1 MDDMNNATGAALTM
15 YGREQA
21 LELLADVLRLAPA
34 DEAEATLLVEDQA
47 LTRFANSAIHQSVIQ
62 SNARLA
68 VRAVVN
74 GGVGLALTNRL
85 DREGRRWAAEQA
97 AALAR
102 LQPPDPKFPGLPAG
116 GAVREVTSYWE
127 ATAAMTAAQR
137 AEVVGTVV
145 RAAARLGFT
154 ATGAFSTEE
163 GELAIANTAGVAAYA
178 PLTLASLRTVI
189 DAHPPQGL
197 GFLTGYADAISRDV
211 NQIDPQAVAER
222 AVDKCARNRDP
233 QPLPPGPYVTVLE
246 EIAVADLLH
255 FLAQQGLSAQAA
267 QEGRSFAVG
276 KLDSQVCGSNLTL
289 WDDATDPRGLAVPFD
304 WEGVPT
310 QALTLIERGV
320 LRGLAYD
327 SRCAAKEGRASTGHA
342 PSHIPDYASRWP
354 APTHLFVA
362 PGQVP
367 REALIAEVEQGV
379 LVTRFHYTHCPD
391 PQRVVATGTTRDG
404 TFLIEQGRVT
414 GALRNLRF
422 TQSVLDT
429 LSNIEA
435 IGDRPEL
442 HRDWWSS
449 AAHYAPAMRICGF
462 QFTGGTTF

>member
-1 MDDMNNATGAALTM
+1 MVEMGNSRHATHAM
-15 YGREQA
+15 YGGEQA

-47 LTRFANSAIHQSVIQ
+47 LTRFANSAIHQSVVQ

-102 LQPPDPKFPGLPAG
+102 LQPPDPEFPGLPAG
-116 GAVREVTSYWE
+116 GAFCEATSYLE
-127 ATAAMTAAQR
+127 TTAAMTAAQR
-137 AEVVGTVV
+137 AEAIDVIV
-145 RAAARLGFT
+145 RAAAKLGFT
-154 ATGAFSTEE
+154 ATGAFSTEV
-163 GELAIANTAGVAAYA
+163 GELAVSNTAGVAAYA

-211 NQIDPQAVAER
+211 SHIDPRAVAER

-233 QPLPPGPYVTVLE
+233 QPLSPGSYVAVLE

-255 FLAQQGLSAQAA
+255 FLAQHGLSAQAV

-276 KLDSQVCGSNLTL
+276 KMDSRVCGDNLTL
-289 WDDATDPRGLAVPFD
+289 WDDATDPRGLAFPFD

-310 QALTLIERGV
+310 QPLTLIERGF

-342 PSHIPDYASRWP
+342 PSHIPDYASQWP
-354 APTHLFVA
+354 APTHLFIA
-362 PGQVP
+362 PGQTP
-367 REALIAEVEQGV
+367 REALIAGVELGV

-391 PQRVVATGTTRDG
+391 PQQVTATGTTRDG
-404 TFLIEQGRVT
+404 TFLIEQGRVA

-422 TQSVLDT
+422 THSVLDA
-429 LSNIEA
+429 LSNVEA
-435 IGDRPEL
+435 ISDRPEL

-449 AAHYAPAMRICGF
+449 AAHCVPAMRIRGF

>member
-1 MDDMNNATGAALTM
+1 MDEMHQAGSTQPTLR
-15 YGREQA
+15 GREQA
-21 LELLADVLRLAPA
+21 LELLADLLRLAPA
-34 DEAEATLLVEDQA
+34 DEVEATLLVEDQA

-85 DREGRRWAAEQA
+85 DREGRRWVAEQA

-102 LQPPDPKFPGLPAG
+102 LQPPDPEFPGLPAG
-116 GAVREVTSYWE
+116 RAFPETTSHFE
-127 ATAAMTAAQR
+127 TTATTTAAQR
-137 AEVVGTVV
+137 AEAVGTIV

-154 ATGAFSTEE
+154 ATGAFSTEV
-163 GELAIANTAGVAAYA
+163 GELAVANTAGVAAYA

-211 NQIDPQAVAER
+211 SQIDPQAIAER

-255 FLAQQGLSAQAA
+255 FLAQIGLSVQAV

-276 KLDSQVCGSNLTL
+276 KMDSQVCGENLTL
-289 WDDATDPRGLAVPFD
+289 WDDATDPRGLAFPFD

-310 QALTLIERGV
+310 QPLALIERGF

-342 PSHIPDYASRWP
+342 PSRIPDYASRWP
-354 APTHLFVA
+354 APTHLFIA
-362 PGQVP
+362 PGQTP
-367 REALIAEVEQGV
+367 REALIAGVERGV

-391 PQRVVATGTTRDG
+391 PQRVIATGTTRDG

-449 AAHYAPAMRICGF
+449 AAHYAPALRVRGF

>member
-1 MDDMNNATGAALTM
+1 MVETDNARRTAHITH
-15 YGREQA
+15 GREQA
-21 LELLADVLRLAPA
+21 LDLLADVLRLTPA

-47 LTRFANSAIHQSVIQ
+47 LTRFANSAIHQNVIQ
-62 SNARLA
+62 YNARLA

-85 DREGRRWAAEQA
+85 DGEGRRWAAEQA

-102 LQPPDPKFPGLPAG
+102 LQPPDPEFPGLPAG
-116 GAVREVTSYWE
+116 QAVSETTSYFE
-127 ATAAMTAAQR
+127 TTAAMTAAQR
-137 AEVVGTVV
+137 AEAVGVVV
-145 RAAARLGFT
+145 RAAAGLGFT
-154 ATGAFSTEE
+154 ATGAFSTTV
-163 GELAIANTAGVAAYA
+163 GELAIANTAGVAVYA
-178 PLTLASLRTVI
+178 PFTLASLRTVI

-197 GFLTGYADAISRDV
+197 GFLTGYADAIGRDV
-211 NQIDPQAVAER
+211 SQIDPQAVADR

-233 QPLPPGPYVTVLE
+233 QPLSPGSYVTVLE

-255 FLAQQGLSAQAA
+255 FLAQHGLSAQAV

-276 KLDSQVCGSNLTL
+276 KLGSRVCGDNLTL
-289 WDDATDPRGLAVPFD
+289 WDDATDPRGLAIPFD

-310 QALTLIERGV
+310 QPLTLIERGV
-320 LRGLAYD
+320 LWGLAYD

-342 PSHIPDYASRWP
+342 PSRIPDYASRWP

-362 PGQVP
+362 PGHTP
-367 REALIAEVEQGV
+367 REALIAGVERGV

-391 PQRVVATGTTRDG
+391 PQQVIATGTTRDG

-414 GALRNLRF
+414 RALRNLRF

-429 LSNIEA
+429 LSNVEA
-435 IGDRPEL
+435 IADRPEL

-449 AAHYAPAMRICGF
+449 AAHHVPAMRIRGF
-462 QFTGGTTF
+462 QFTGRTTF